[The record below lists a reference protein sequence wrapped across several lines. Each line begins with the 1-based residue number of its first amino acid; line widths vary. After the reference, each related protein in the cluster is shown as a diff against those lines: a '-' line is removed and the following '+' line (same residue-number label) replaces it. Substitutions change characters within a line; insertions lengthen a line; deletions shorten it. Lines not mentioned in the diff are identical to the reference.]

1 MEYHFAIQEESECHN
16 MQFCEKLMR
25 LRRKAGLSQEQLADE
40 LGVTRQSVSKWES
53 GAAMPELGKLIALSE
68 RFAVSVDYL
77 VKDHLEEEP
86 APETVRED
94 QSARL
99 EAKVDT
105 LAQDYRRSFGP
116 VFRYTSKARLL
127 GLPVVS
133 IRFGHDRHPTVYN
146 TAVGIVAVGNF
157 SLGVLSVG
165 LITAGVVPIGLIS
178 LGLLALGAVAVGGV
192 AIGVSAVGVVATGVA
207 AVGWKVAVGVSAR
220 AAVAIGQEAAG
231 EHVLLWGD
239 GLTVGQVE
247 SFLQTHCPGLWSPL
261 AQLLTFFGTHI
272 K

>member
-1 MEYHFAIQEESECHN
+1 

-25 LRRKAGLSQEQLADE
+25 LRRRAGLSQEQLADE

-53 GAAMPELGKLIALSE
+53 GAAMPELGKIVALSE
-68 RFAVSVDYL
+68 RFTVSVDYL
-77 VKDHLEEEP
+77 VKDYLEEEP
-86 APETVRED
+86 EPERED

-105 LAQDYRRSFGP
+105 LARDYRRSFGP

-127 GLPVVS
+127 GLPLVS
-133 IRFGHDRHPTVYN
+133 IRFGHDRHPTAHN

-157 SLGVLSVG
+157 SVGVLSVG
-165 LITAGVVPIGLIS
+165 LISAGVLPVGLIS

-192 AIGVSAVGVVATGVA
+192 AIGVSAVGVAAAGVA

-220 AAVAIGQEAAG
+220 AAVAIGQEAVG

-239 GLTVGQVE
+239 GLTRGQAA
-247 SFLQTHCPGLWSPL
+247 SFLKTHCPGVWQPL
-261 AQLLTFFGTHI
+261 AQLLAFFAAHV